1 MAPAPDDEALAAAAD
16 EQLAERI
23 GHVFAD
29 PELLRQALCHRSW
42 CAEHG
47 GRTSNERL
55 EFLGDA
61 VLGLV
66 VAEHTY
72 RTHPELSDGVLSKV
86 RASVVN
92 TRVLAEVALGLG
104 LPGSLRLGRGEDQ
117 SGGRAKESILADAT
131 EAVIGA
137 VYLDGGLAEARDLVI
152 SLLSDRITAAVG
164 EPGESDHKSRLQEE
178 SVRQGLGVPYYD
190 VRGFGPDHS
199 RRYLATVY
207 VAGQRLG
214 MGEGRS
220 KKDAEQVAA
229 QVACGSLEVERGG
242 GDA

>member
-1 MAPAPDDEALAAAAD
+1 MAPVPDDGAAAATAD

-72 RTHPELSDGVLSKV
+72 RTHPELSDGLLSKV

-92 TRVLAEVALGLG
+92 TRVLAEVALALG
-104 LPGSLRLGRGEDQ
+104 LPGSPP
-117 SGGRAKESILADAT
+117 
-131 EAVIGA
+131 
-137 VYLDGGLAEARDLVI
+137 
-152 SLLSDRITAAVG
+152 
-164 EPGESDHKSRLQEE
+164 PG
-178 SVRQGLGVPYYD
+178 QG
-190 VRGFGPDHS
+190 
-199 RRYLATVY
+199 
-207 VAGQRLG
+207 
-214 MGEGRS
+214 
-220 KKDAEQVAA
+220 
-229 QVACGSLEVERGG
+229 
-242 GDA
+242 